1 MKQRIAMT
9 RSKRY
14 LNDIQGETYRT
25 GCIEISKI
33 HAGIKVE
40 EGGGQLLQ
48 QRAKSLVVKPW

>member
-40 EGGGQLLQ
+40 EGGGAIIT
-48 QRAKSLVVKPW
+48 AKSKITGC